1 MSGINRRPTIGVLG
15 EVDDGC
21 AARIRHAYVKSIEKS
36 GGVPVVIPYSGSEEA
51 LRAAISLCD
60 GVLFSGGVDI
70 DPERYGEMKTEACGE
85 VQPLRDE
92 LELTAFRLIKE
103 AKKPALA
110 ICRGMQL
117 VNVALGGTLYQDLPT
132 QKPSAVLHNQAEPKD
147 APSHSVRIYKDTPLY
162 EIINKTE
169 MRANSFHH
177 QAIKALAPSLS
188 VMAEAEDGAIEA
200 VFYDGDWW
208 LRAYQW
214 HPERLSDIDEG
225 NAEIFTDFINACK
238 NRIITAEE

>member
-1 MSGINRRPTIGVLG
+1 MNGINRRPIIGLLG
-15 EVDDGC
+15 EVDGDY
-21 AARIRHAYVKSIEKS
+21 AARIRHAYVKNIEKS

-70 DPERYGEMKTEACGE
+70 DPARYGEVKTEACGE

-132 QKPSAVLHNQAEPKD
+132 QKPSGILHNQAEPND
-147 APSHSVRIYKDTPLY
+147 APSHSVRVYKDTPLY
-162 EIINKTE
+162 ELTRKTE

-177 QAIKALAPSLS
+177 QAVKALAPSLT
-188 VMAEAEDGAIEA
+188 VMAEAEDGVVEA
-200 VFYDGDWW
+200 AYYEGDWW

-214 HPERLSDIDEG
+214 HPERLSDIDQS
-225 NAEIFTDFINACK
+225 NAAIFTEFINACK
-238 NRIITAEE
+238 K